1 MRILIVDDHL
11 VVRQGVHR
19 LLRAAIPVLDA
30 VEAEDGATALQ
41 LVAQSGFDVIL
52 LDLMLPGDDGYQ
64 LLGKFLAS
72 DPKSRVVVFT
82 MHSDIR
88 DARSALRLGARG
100 FVGKCAP
107 AEELVKAVATVA
119 NGGRYVDRQI
129 AEAIALARDEDELHK
144 LNARELEI
152 LGLLGQGKSLR
163 EIARL
168 TGRTYKTVSNTCG
181 AIKSKL
187 GLKSSVELV
196 RLSITARRPTAVD
209 E

>member
-11 VVRQGVHR
+11 VVRQGIHR
-19 LLRAAIPVLDA
+19 LLRAAIPALDA
-30 VEAEDGATALQ
+30 VEAEDGAAALRH
-41 LVAQSGFDVIL
+41 VAQSSFDVIL
-52 LDLMLPGDDGYQ
+52 LDLTLPEEDGYR
-64 LLGKFLAS
+64 LLDKLLAG

-82 MHSDIR
+82 MHSDIG

-107 AEELVKAVATVA
+107 AEELVRAVTTVA
-119 NGGRYVDRQI
+119 NGGRYVDRQM
-129 AEAIALARDEDELHK
+129 AEAIALSRGEEEQNR

-152 LGLLGQGKSLR
+152 LGLLGQGKSLK
-163 EIARL
+163 EIAQVS
-168 TGRTYKTVSNTCG
+168 GRTYKTVSNTCG

-196 RLSITARRPTAVD
+196 RLSITARRQATVD